1 MTNKT
6 SKFLDTKNSEFLKII
21 KISISGV
28 SKRALIIL
36 AIVIVIL
43 IALYDL
49 SGLGGNIHFYSKW
62 IKCGRKP
69 LSLGIAYEGKISH
82 YIKSPTFSLMRLS
95 QDFFCDEREAE
106 LKGISADERG
116 YKFPNLSLEESRRV
130 RREMLEDMK
139 DRFYG
144 R

>member
-21 KISISGV
+21 KTSISGV

-36 AIVIVIL
+36 ATLIIIL
-43 IALYDL
+43 IVLYDL
-49 SGLGGNIHFYSKW
+49 SGLGGNIQFYSKW
-62 IKCGRKP
+62 IQCGRKP
-69 LSLGIAYEGKISH
+69 LSLGVSHKGQVSH

-106 LKGISADERG
+106 LKGISADERR
-116 YKFPNLSLEESRRV
+116 YKFPNLSKEENIRIRLKIIDSKIYPER
-130 RREMLEDMK
+130 
-139 DRFYG
+139 
-144 R
+144 